1 MFLKAKTY
9 HFYKQKTLYRRNTY
23 FLVDKI
29 RIECIGGDSMSEE
42 NELVFLEPEDIPNFR
57 RGMKSSILPKIFDK
71 IPNGKVLAMDTETY
85 GSAPNIRLQAKNYNK
100 SKRKEVLK
108 VSQRTDKKTEKVTVY
123 VTRL

>member
-9 HFYKQKTLYRRNTY
+9 HFYKQKTLYRRNHY

-42 NELVFLEPEDIPNFR
+42 NELVFLEPEDIPR
-57 RGMKSSILPKIFDK
+57 LMRGATGRNWKKLFDK
-71 IPNGKVLAMDTETY
+71 IPEGKMLLMDTETY
-85 GSAPNIRLQAKNYNK
+85 GSAANIRGQVKNYNGDA
-100 SKRKEVLK
+100 KEKVLK
-108 VSQRTDKKTEKVTVY
+108 VTQRTDKETEKVTVY